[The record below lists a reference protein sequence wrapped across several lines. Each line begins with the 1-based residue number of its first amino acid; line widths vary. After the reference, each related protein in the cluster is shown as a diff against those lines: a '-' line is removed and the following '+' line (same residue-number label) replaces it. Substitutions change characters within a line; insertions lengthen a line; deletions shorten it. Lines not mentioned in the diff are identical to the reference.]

1 MQNIYNLIV
10 GIFLCISLNGCV
22 LTSSED
28 AVEIKGTIRDSSG
41 IGIKNVKIYIYS
53 NSYTDSIY
61 SSDGGAFKILI
72 PQGGIS
78 KIVFQKEGFTSQQQ
92 IVQLKGGDK
101 TEVDITLNSL
111 QEDAFLNIGQQEFNV
126 ANNGKLVSAQ
136 ISTNVLYQL
145 RSEVDWI
152 VCEQASKRIIIT
164 VEDNETLAERVGKV
178 FVTAEY
184 GIKDTI
190 IIVQSAGPTLKLL
203 NFIGK
208 DNLTSYPENAP
219 FLTFNKEVRLISVT
233 SSQAGLDLSAK
244 FSDDKKTIAFSNL
257 TVPYF
262 ANISISYVVEAID
275 GVQTRGNFDLK
286 PYINL
291 QSNQSGNAQ
300 KIIFTN
306 DNKYIWIYTAVYSGT
321 STLKQYATKDFSL
334 LKTINLLQPVIS
346 FTYNPFNN
354 SLYLNRQVYNS
365 TENYSEID
373 VYDANVGNLTKTIQ
387 FEDRHF
393 YVDCLA
399 FSRNGFGLMRYKDK
413 IYYIDSSKNHEIG
426 IFSANS
432 MLYDPYHGNI
442 LVKEIRMCNDNS
454 TFVLYGLSKVFTV
467 DLDSKTIKQVYSGSE
482 FQTLAANNRWSGA
495 ALSSTYTN
503 SIIYLNFDPGIKQ
516 TISIQK
522 GVYNMALLDSD
533 DNFPVI
539 LCENL
544 SLVSTADATEKFLQS
559 NSYNNYVY
567 SSNDGKLAL
576 INYNSNLYLFNS
588 KALTSLLKK

>member
-10 GIFLCISLNGCV
+10 GIVICISLNGCI

-28 AVEIKGTIRDSSG
+28 AVEIKGTIKGSSG
-41 IGIKNVKIYIYS
+41 IGIKDVRIYIYS

-72 PQGGIS
+72 PQGGVS
-78 KIVFQKEGFTSQQQ
+78 KLIFKKEGFTSQQQ
-92 IVQLKGGDK
+92 IVQLKGGEK

-111 QEDAFLNIGQQEFNV
+111 QEDAFFEIGQQKFNV

-136 ISTNVLYQL
+136 ISTNVLYEL
-145 RSEVDWI
+145 RSDVDWI
-152 VCEQASKRIIIT
+152 VCEQASKNIIIT
-164 VEDNETLAERVGKV
+164 VEDNETLTERVGKV
-178 FVTAEY
+178 LVTAEY

-190 IIVQSAGPTLKLL
+190 IIIQSAGPTLKLL
-203 NFIGK
+203 DFIGK
-208 DNLTSYPENAP
+208 DNLTSYPEKEP

-244 FSDDKKTIAFSNL
+244 FSDDEKTIAFSNL
-257 TVPYF
+257 TVSHF
-262 ANISISYVVEAID
+262 ANISISYIVEAID
-275 GVQTRGNFDLK
+275 GVRLRGNFDLK

-291 QSNQSGNAQ
+291 LSNQPGNAQ

-306 DNKYIWIYTAVYSGT
+306 DNKYIWIYTTVNYGT
-321 STLKQYATKDFSL
+321 CTIKQYTTKDFSL
-334 LKTINLLQPVIS
+334 MKTINLLKPLIS

-354 SLYLNRQVYNS
+354 SLYLNRPVDNS
-365 TENYSEID
+365 TGYYSEID
-373 VYDANVGNLTKTIQ
+373 VYDANDGNLTKTIQ
-387 FEDRHF
+387 FEDRYF

-399 FSRNGFGLMRYKDK
+399 FGRNGFGLMRYKDK

-432 MLYDPYHGNI
+432 MLYDPSHGNI
-442 LVKEIRMCNDNS
+442 LVKEIQMCNNNS
-454 TFVLYGLSKVFTV
+454 TFVLYGLAKVFTV
-467 DLDSKTIKQVYSGSE
+467 DLDSKAIKQVYSGSE
-482 FQTLAANNRWSGA
+482 FQTLATNNRWSGA
-495 ALSSTYTN
+495 ALSATYTN
-503 SIIYLNFDPGIKQ
+503 SIIYLNFNAGIKQ

-522 GVYNMALLDSD
+522 GVYTMALLDSD
-533 DNFPVI
+533 DNFPII

-559 NSYNNYVY
+559 NSYYNYVY

-576 INYNSNLYLFNS
+576 INYKSNLYLFNS
-588 KALTSLLKK
+588 KVLTSILEK